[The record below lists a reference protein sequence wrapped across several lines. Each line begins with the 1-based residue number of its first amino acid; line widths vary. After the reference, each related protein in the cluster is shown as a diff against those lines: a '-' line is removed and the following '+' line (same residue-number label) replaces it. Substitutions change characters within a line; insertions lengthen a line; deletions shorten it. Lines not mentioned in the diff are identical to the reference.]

1 MTLLGATTVTRLRYD
16 DAGVS
21 ASGVLDRGTATETDI
36 IASVQGLPGNGSV
49 ILPEGMRETDGLM
62 VYTYSELRASRTI
75 GGEAPADRILYDGLT
90 YEVIDVRRLPAFA
103 GEARHYE
110 AVAMLVLPHERTP

>member
-62 VYTYSELRASRTI
+62 VYTYSELRATR
-75 GGEAPADRILYDGLT
+75 GEVPADRITYEGGT